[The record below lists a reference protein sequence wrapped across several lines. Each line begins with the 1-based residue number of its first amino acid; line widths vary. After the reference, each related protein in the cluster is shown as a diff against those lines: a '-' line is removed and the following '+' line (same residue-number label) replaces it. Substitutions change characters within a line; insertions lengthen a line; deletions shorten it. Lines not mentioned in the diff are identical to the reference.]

1 MIRSRWVIVIFIAAV
16 MVGGCE
22 DAQSVFMPPKN
33 SPDEFA
39 VYSRAPLSL
48 PPNYALR
55 PPVPGATRP
64 QDIVPRKE
72 AKKAIM
78 GESGGGA
85 DIRGAAATP
94 SASANF
100 TASSPGVMALLRDAG
115 GLDADPNIRA
125 AINQETTIFTDQGAQ
140 FSDKLLFWH
149 KQKEKGVVLDP
160 DAEARRIRN
169 AKAMGRPITDHN
181 PPPPT
186 IQRSKDRKP
195 KNKSFWDRFFK

>member
-1 MIRSRWVIVIFIAAV
+1 
-16 MVGGCE
+16 
-22 DAQSVFMPPKN
+22 MPSKN

-55 PPVPGATRP
+55 PPDPGAVRP
-64 QDIVPRKE
+64 QDTAPRRE
-72 AKKAIM
+72 AKKAIL
-78 GESGGGA
+78 GGRGGA
-85 DIRGAAATP
+85 DNLRGEAATP
-94 SASANF
+94 GTSAKFAGG
-100 TASSPGVMALLRDAG
+100 SPGVMALLRDAG

-140 FSDKLLFWH
+140 FADKLLFWH
-149 KQKEKGVVLDP
+149 KQKEKGVALDP

-169 AKAMGRPITDHN
+169 AKAMGRPITDHD

-186 IQRSKDRKP
+186 IQRSKDRKL

>member
-1 MIRSRWVIVIFIAAV
+1 MIRSRWVIAIFIAAV
-16 MVGGCE
+16 MISGCE

-55 PPVPGATRP
+55 PPVPGASRP

-72 AKKAIM
+72 AKRAIM
-78 GESGGGA
+78 GQSGGDA
-85 DIRGAAATP
+85 NIPGAAATP

-100 TASSPGVMALLRDAG
+100 AAGSPGVMALLRDAG

-125 AINQETTIFTDQGAQ
+125 TINQETTIFTDQGAQ
-140 FSDKLLFWH
+140 FADKLLFWN
-149 KQKEKGVVLDP
+149 KKKEKGVALDP
-160 DAEARRIRN
+160 DAEA
-169 AKAMGRPITDHN
+169 
-181 PPPPT
+181 
-186 IQRSKDRKP
+186 
-195 KNKSFWDRFFK
+195 

>member
-1 MIRSRWVIVIFIAAV
+1 MIRSRWVIAIFIAVV

-22 DAQSVFMPPKN
+22 DVESVFSPPKN

-64 QDIVPRKE
+64 QDVVPRKE
-72 AKKAIM
+72 AKEAIM
-78 GESGGGA
+78 GQRGDGA
-85 DIRGAAATP
+85 NISGAAATP

-100 TASSPGVMALLRDAG
+100 VAGSPGVMALLRDAG

-125 AINQETTIFTDQGAQ
+125 TINQETSIFTDQGVLFA
-140 FSDKLLFWH
+140 DKLLFWR
-149 KQKEKGVVLDP
+149 KQKEKGVALDP

-195 KNKSFWDRFFK
+195 KSKSFWERFFK